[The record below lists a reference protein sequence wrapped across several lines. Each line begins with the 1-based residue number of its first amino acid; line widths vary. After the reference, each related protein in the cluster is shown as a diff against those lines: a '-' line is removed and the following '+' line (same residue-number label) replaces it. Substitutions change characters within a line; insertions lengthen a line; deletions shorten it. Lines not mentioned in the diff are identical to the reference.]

1 MKREVMAGAALK
13 KRQLIRKN
21 KVSERMQELK
31 QSSK

>member
-13 KRQLIRKN
+13 KRQLMRKN
-21 KVSERMQELK
+21 KVSERMEELK